1 MARSKK
7 TPDFETSLER
17 LEEIVESLETGD
29 LSLEQSLKQFEEG
42 VSLTRACHTA
52 LTDAEQTLKVLTEKN
67 AELQLNDLD
76 TESIDD

>member
-7 TPDFETSLER
+7 TPNFETSLER
-17 LEEIVESLETGD
+17 LEEIVECLETGD

-42 VSLTRACHTA
+42 VSLTRACQTA
-52 LTDAEQTLKVLTEKN
+52 LTDAEQTIKVLTEKN

-76 TESIDD
+76 TQSIDD

>member
-1 MARSKK
+1 MDRSKK

-17 LEEIVESLETGD
+17 LEEIVECLETGD

-42 VSLTRACHTA
+42 VSLTRACQTA
-52 LTDAEQTLKVLTEKN
+52 LTDAEQTIKVLTEKN

-76 TESIDD
+76 TQSIDD

>member
-17 LEEIVESLETGD
+17 LEEIVECLETGD

-42 VSLTRACHTA
+42 VSLTRACQTA
-52 LTDAEQTLKVLTEKN
+52 LTDAEQTIKVLTEKN

-76 TESIDD
+76 TQSIDD

>member
-17 LEEIVESLETGD
+17 LEEIVECLETGD
-29 LSLEQSLKQFEEG
+29 LTLEQSLKQFEEG
-42 VSLTRACHTA
+42 VSLTRACQTA
-52 LTDAEQTLKVLTEKN
+52 LTDAEQTIKVLTEKN

>member
-17 LEEIVESLETGD
+17 LEEIVECLETGY

-42 VSLTRACHTA
+42 VSLTRACQTA
-52 LTDAEQTLKVLTEKN
+52 LTDAEQTIKVLTEKN

-76 TESIDD
+76 TQSIDD

>member
-17 LEEIVESLETGD
+17 LEEIVECLEAGD

-42 VSLTRACHTA
+42 VSLTRACQKA
-52 LTDAEQTLKVLTEKN
+52 LTDAEQTIKVLTEKN
-67 AELQLNDLD
+67 AELRLNDLD

>member
-7 TPDFETSLER
+7 TPDCDTSLER
-17 LEEIVESLETGD
+17 LEEIVECLETGD

-42 VSLTRACHTA
+42 VSLTRACQTA
-52 LTDAEQTLKVLTEKN
+52 LTDAEQTIKVLTEKN

-76 TESIDD
+76 TQSIDD

>member
-1 MARSKK
+1 MAKSKK

-17 LEEIVESLETGD
+17 LEEIVECLETGD

-42 VSLTRACHTA
+42 VSLTRACQTA
-52 LTDAEQTLKVLTEKN
+52 LTDAEQTIKVLTEKN

-76 TESIDD
+76 TQSIDD

>member
-7 TPDFETSLER
+7 KPDFETSLER
-17 LEEIVESLETGD
+17 LEEIVECLETGD

-42 VSLTRACHTA
+42 VSLTRACQTA
-52 LTDAEQTLKVLTEKN
+52 LTDAEQTIKVLTEKN

-76 TESIDD
+76 TQSIDD

>member
-17 LEEIVESLETGD
+17 LEEIVECLETGD

-42 VSLTRACHTA
+42 VSLTRACQTA
-52 LTDAEQTLKVLTEKN
+52 LTDAEQTIKVLTEKN